1 MSARKGHSL
10 ANGHVS
16 KVAKEVGATTVLDS
30 DAHEPEDL
38 LTPEISQKVAK
49 GAGLSDDEIHALLET
64 NPQKLLAKLGF
75 PVVKKG

>member
-1 MSARKGHSL
+1 
-10 ANGHVS
+10 
-16 KVAKEVGATTVLDS
+16 LDS

-38 LTPEISQKVAK
+38 LTPEIRQKVAK

-75 PVVKKG
+75 PVVKTG